1 MTQPPQTSEN
11 VKRLTDLGAHLD
23 ADVILR
29 SPVLLQPVT
38 GRDLVLELLGAEF
51 ESTLA
56 GEFDESGLRVLFWEG
71 SVDGNPLHTASVITR
86 SASGSIAEIDLFM
99 RPFPVVTRYRE
110 KVRHLDDARLPDAL
124 WEIAPGA
131 IHTAPAG
138 RKYLDVPDLRLAE
151 NVAFISPILLD
162 TVYGADEVGRL
173 MEIVTAAHG
182 PRRFHQLARAGA
194 EVVGLFDA
202 TVAGQAME
210 ALNRSRFNQHGEL
223 VELTAYFK
231 PWPVVKLFER
241 AVRDIAPDV
250 LPEAYD
256 TLPN

>member
-1 MTQPPQTSEN
+1 MTQPPQTLEN
-11 VKRLTDLGAHLD
+11 VVRLADLGPQLD
-23 ADVILR
+23 VDVVLR

-38 GRDLVLELLGAEF
+38 GRDLVLELLDAGF
-51 ESTLA
+51 ESRLA
-56 GEFDESGLRVLFWEG
+56 GEFDESGLHVLFWEG
-71 SVDGNPLHTASVITR
+71 SVDNNALHTASVIRRT
-86 SASGSIAEIDLFM
+86 ASESIAEIDLFM

-124 WEIAPGA
+124 WDIASGA
-131 IHTAPAG
+131 VHSAPAG
-138 RKYLDVPDLRLAE
+138 RRYLDVPDLRLAE
-151 NVAFISPILLD
+151 NVAFISPILLE
-162 TVYGADEVGRL
+162 TVYGAEEVGRL
-173 MEIVTAAHG
+173 MDIVTTAHG
-182 PRRFHQLARAGA
+182 PRRFHRLARAGA

-231 PWPVVKLFER
+231 PWPVVKLFEQ

-250 LPEAYD
+250 LPEGYD
-256 TLPN
+256 TLAN